1 MYCASS
7 LRHVQ
12 HARTMILAL
21 VTDQPSVAV
30 AANGEDDVGPLDFLE
45 SQNVRGPY
53 RSWTTALISSP
64 SLNVPA

>member
-1 MYCASS
+1 
-7 LRHVQ
+7 
-12 HARTMILAL
+12 MILAL